1 MSEIICPYCKQSIP
15 EDSIVCP
22 FCTTK
27 LKKDDYSKMLL
38 PVGTVIA
45 IIWIIANLTGLVLI
59 AYHPQVL
66 TMRDKDGVLMFS
78 IYEYTA
84 MCLKPMILVIAPF
97 IIAIIK
103 NYKVKN
109 AITGLSIS
117 ILFAIL
123 FISYF
128 IHLSKMAS

>member
-15 EDSIVCP
+15 EESTSCP

-27 LKKDDYSKMLL
+27 LKKEDYAKYLL
-38 PVGTVIA
+38 PVGTAIGVLWMISNIVILA
-45 IIWIIANLTGLVLI
+45 IVQH
-59 AYHPQVL
+59 YPQIL
-66 TMRDKDGVLMFS
+66 TMRDKDGDLIFS

-84 MCLKPMILVIAPF
+84 ICLKPMILVLAPF

-103 NYKVKN
+103 NYKTKN
-109 AITGLSIS
+109 AIIGLIIS
-117 ILFAIL
+117 VLFAIL

-128 IHLSKMAS
+128 IHL